1 MRRKVDIVSRSTF
14 AVGDRARYTAPQL
27 SLYIIM
33 IVNAILLRFY
43 REIYKENLMGDFWAI
58 PLPDFLPVPG

>member
-33 IVNAILLRFY
+33 IVNAILLNMY
-43 REIYKENLMGDFWAI
+43 EKEEISMGDFWAF
-58 PLPDFLPVPG
+58 PMPDF